1 MQTCAGGATLIM
13 KGAARLMKDASPTPT
28 NLQSCL
34 DAKSGDGPKIKGEAT
49 SLCF

>member
-34 DAKSGDGPKIKGEAT
+34 AGLLQCIIV
-49 SLCF
+49 SLFV